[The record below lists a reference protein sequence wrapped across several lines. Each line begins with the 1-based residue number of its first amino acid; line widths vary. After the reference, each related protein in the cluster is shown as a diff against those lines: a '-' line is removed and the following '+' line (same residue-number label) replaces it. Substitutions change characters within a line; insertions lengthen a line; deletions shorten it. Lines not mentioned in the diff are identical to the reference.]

1 MENLNSVSEKIQAN
15 IKNSEH
21 ELIKDFIVV
30 KKDLIIDKI
39 QKMAEAYLEKEK
51 IKQLEEYY

>member
-1 MENLNSVSEKIQAN
+1 MENLNSISEKIQAN

-21 ELIKDFIVV
+21 ELI
-30 KKDLIIDKI
+30 KDLIIDKI

-51 IKQLEEYY
+51 IKQLPEYY